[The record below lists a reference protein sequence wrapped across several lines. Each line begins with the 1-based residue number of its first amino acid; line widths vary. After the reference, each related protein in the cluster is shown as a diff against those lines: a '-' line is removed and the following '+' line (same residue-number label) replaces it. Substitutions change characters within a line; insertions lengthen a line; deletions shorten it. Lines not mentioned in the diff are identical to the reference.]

1 VDILPSPAAIA
12 QCILKNQIVTSN
24 YGDRTKMSVE
34 EMTPSREETTVI
46 LASPDNRV
54 ESYI

>member
-1 VDILPSPAAIA
+1 LPSPAAIA